1 MFQREAGYDPE
12 NKDWFY
18 AVYAPNGNVV
28 VNPLGM
34 NMASAL
40 LPGCPTM
47 SRSAASSAIR
57 RRQPA
62 ISYSCTTPSPCAD
75 LDRPRA
81 NHAGGEAGVIFLPGT
96 DGAGP
101 YDPAP

>member
-34 NMASAL
+34 NMARRIAAG
-40 LPGCPTM
+40 LPDDVPFGCIACHKEAPGGDFVFLHD
-47 SRSAASSAIR
+47 AIAVR
-57 RRQPA
+57 
-62 ISYSCTTPSPCAD
+62 
-75 LDRPRA
+75 
-81 NHAGGEAGVIFLPGT
+81 
-96 DGAGP
+96 
-101 YDPAP
+101 